1 MDENNLNENNVNVPE
16 TVSETTD
23 AAEKKPRSTKSL
35 IIAIVAAVLILAG
48 IGVTFAGVI
57 SSKNK
62 AKKNTGDSVTEEPK
76 VTIPMTGTA
85 APTPSSTPMPT
96 LTPVPDGAKSFLSVY
111 TITDVKGKTT
121 VEHYGY
127 DEYGRKTHFDRSDGM
142 VMDTVYEKSGAIIR
156 STYKGSDVT
165 AFYRDPVNVLPGEDG
180 LIAPS
185 DSYELEYDDKGYWK
199 SISFVNENGVY
210 IRRKYYYREDGKLGQ
225 IESYAAKEKKEEAL
239 QVYGGIWYTYDDEG
253 RITSYYV
260 MDLLNDKYDGI
271 YSPAEYTIEYTDNSK
286 KITKKQLA
294 KTLQEEEWIYEP
306 TGTLYTKKTYKD
318 DIAYVSKFWI
328 IPMPESY
335 KEVREMSVGIDKQ
348 FAEDEYPLD
357 FKFDGDGRM
366 TQVVAS
372 MPSSGIYDFPVI
384 SVKYDGYGRLI
395 SITDELSVT
404 VTTFEYDD
412 WGDVVRST
420 AYDEKEDPYSDL
432 ILEYERIKVKELE

>member
-16 TVSETTD
+16 TVTETAD
-23 AAEKKPRSTKSL
+23 AAETKLRSTKSL
-35 IIAIVAAVLILAG
+35 IIAIVAAVLIFAG

-62 AKKNTGDSVTEEPK
+62 AKKNTGDSGTEEPK

-85 APTPSSTPMPT
+85 APTPTSTPMPT
-96 LTPVPDGAKSFLSVY
+96 LTPAPDGAKSFLSVY
-111 TITDVKGKTT
+111 TITDATGKKE

-225 IESYAAKEKKEEAL
+225 IESYAATEKKEEAL

-271 YSPAEYTIEYTDNSK
+271 YSPAEYTIEYTVGSK
-286 KITKKQLA
+286 KITKKQMA
-294 KTLQEEEWIYEP
+294 QTVSEEEWVYLP
-306 TGTLYTKKTYKD
+306 TGTMHTKKTYKD
-318 DIAYVSKFWI
+318 DKAYMSKFWI

-335 KEVREMSVGIDKQ
+335 KEVREMSVGIDKL
-348 FAEDEYPLD
+348 FEEDGYPIGFMCD
-357 FKFDGDGRM
+357 EDGRV

-372 MPSSGIYDFPVI
+372 MPSSGIYDFPII

-404 VTTFEYDD
+404 VTTFEYDEH
-412 WGDVVRST
+412 GDVCRST
-420 AYDEKEDPYSDL
+420 AYDEKADPYSDL